1 MKTAGPGAGNYES
14 FYREFDSPRMRQFR
28 RDAYGE
34 DIGQHSWVD
43 ADELRGDIPRL
54 GLSPSSRL
62 LDLGC
67 GPCGPLTFILASVGC
82 HGIGLEQSP
91 AALRIGPERAASL
104 GIEALLSV
112 QVADLNEPL
121 PFEPHSFDAA
131 ISIDVILHLRDRR
144 KFFLEVVKL
153 LRPGGRFL
161 VTDAGVLTGS
171 VSNEEK
177 CKRSFHGHTQFV
189 AAGWNEELLE
199 SAGFRLIETEN
210 RTASAERNASGR
222 LAALQRHPAELEKQQ
237 EYLETVIELSRRGA
251 VSRFMYLAEVREP
264 ATT

>member
-82 HGIGLEQSP
+82 HGVGLEQSP
-91 AALRIGPERAASL
+91 VALRIGRERATSL

-131 ISIDVILHLRDRR
+131 ISIDVILHLRDRQQL
-144 KFFLEVVKL
+144 FLEVGKL

-161 VTDAGVLTGS
+161 VTNGGVLTGS

-189 AAGWNEELLE
+189 AAGFW
-199 SAGFRLIETEN
+199 LIETEN
-210 RTASAERNASGR
+210 RTASAERNASAR

-237 EYLETVIELSRRGA
+237 EYLETVIELSRRGGRVA
-251 VSRFMYLAEVREP
+251 LHVSRRNPRAGRDMTGCP
-264 ATT
+264 

>member
-1 MKTAGPGAGNYES
+1 MNIKRPEAGNYES
-14 FYREFDSPRMRQFR
+14 FYREFDTPPMRQFR

-43 ADELRGDIPRL
+43 ANELRADIPRL
-54 GLSPSSRL
+54 GLSSSSRL

-67 GPCGPLTFILASVGC
+67 GPCGPLTFILANVGC
-82 HGIGLEQSP
+82 HGVGLEQSP
-91 AALRIGPERAASL
+91 AALRIGRERAASL

-131 ISIDVILHLRDRR
+131 ISIDVILHLRDRQQ
-144 KFFLEVVKL
+144 FFREVASM

-161 VTDAGVLTGS
+161 ATDAGVLTGD
-171 VSNEEK
+171 VSNEELRR
-177 CKRSFHGHTQFV
+177 RSVHGFTQFA
-189 AAGWNEELLE
+189 AAGRNEQLLE
-199 SAGFRLIETEN
+199 AAGLRVIEIEN
-210 RTASAERNASGR
+210 RTTSALRNASGR
-222 LAALQRHPAELEKQQ
+222 LAALQGHPVQLGKQQ

-251 VSRFMYLAEVREP
+251 MSRFMYLAEAREP
-264 ATT
+264 CTT